1 MEQNAGSAGSP
12 GKDARKWASLCHIV
26 ALSGLIGNGVGF
38 VLGPLVVWMIKKD
51 EYPFVEE
58 QGKEAI
64 NFQIT
69 MIIAAI
75 VSGIL
80 TVVVVGFFMLVA
92 VGIVMIAFP
101 IVAALKASNGEHYRY
116 PFTFRFIS

>member
-1 MEQNAGSAGSP
+1 MEANP
-12 GKDARKWASLCHIV
+12 DARKWASLCHIV

-38 VLGPLVVWMIKKD
+38 VLGPLVVWLIKKD
-51 EYPFVEE
+51 EFSFVEE

-75 VSGIL
+75 LSGIL
-80 TVVVVGFFMLVA
+80 TVIVIGFFLLVA

-101 IVAALKASNGEHYRY
+101 IIAAVKASNGEHYRY
-116 PFTFRFIS
+116 PFTIRFLS

>member
-1 MEQNAGSAGSP
+1 MEENP
-12 GKDARKWASLCHIV
+12 DARKWASLCHIV

-38 VLGPLVVWMIKKD
+38 VLGPLVVWLMKKD
-51 EYPFVEE
+51 EHPFVEE

-69 MIIAAI
+69 MIIAAL

-80 TVVVVGFFMLVA
+80 TLIVIGFFLLIA

-101 IVAALKASNGEHYRY
+101 IVAAVKAGKGEHYKY
-116 PFTFRFIS
+116 PFTIRFIS

>member
-1 MEQNAGSAGSP
+1 MEQDPN
-12 GKDARKWASLCHIV
+12 ARKWASLCHIV

-38 VLGPLVVWMIKKD
+38 VLGPLVVWLIKKD
-51 EYPFVEE
+51 EFVFVEE

-69 MIIAAI
+69 MIIAAV

-80 TVVVVGFFMLVA
+80 TVVVIGFFMLIA
-92 VGIVMIAFP
+92 VGVMMIAFP
-101 IVAALKASNGEHYRY
+101 IVAAVKSGRGEAYRY
-116 PFTFRFIS
+116 PFTIRFVS

>member
-1 MEQNAGSAGSP
+1 MEENP
-12 GKDARKWASLCHIV
+12 DARKWASLCHIV

-38 VLGPLVVWMIKKD
+38 VLGPLVVWLIKKD

-69 MIIAAI
+69 MVIAAI

-80 TVVVVGFFMLVA
+80 TVVIVGFFLLVA

-101 IVAALKASNGEHYRY
+101 IVAAVKTSRGEHYRY
-116 PFTFRFIS
+116 PFTIRFIS

>member
-1 MEQNAGSAGSP
+1 MEQNP
-12 GKDARKWASLCHIV
+12 EARKWAALCHIV

-38 VLGPLVVWMIKKD
+38 VLGPLVVWLIKKD

-80 TVVVVGFFMLVA
+80 TFVVIGFFLLVA

-101 IVAALKASNGEHYRY
+101 IVAAVKASNGEAYRY
-116 PFTFRFIS
+116 PFTIRFIS

>member
-1 MEQNAGSAGSP
+1 MEENP
-12 GKDARKWASLCHIV
+12 EARKWASLCHVV

-38 VLGPLVVWMIKKD
+38 VLGPLVVWLIKKD

-80 TVVVVGFFMLVA
+80 TVVVVGFFLLVA
-92 VGIVMIAFP
+92 IGIVMIAFP
-101 IVAALKASNGEHYRY
+101 IVAAVKASKGEAYRY
-116 PFTFRFIS
+116 PFTIRFIN

>member
-1 MEQNAGSAGSP
+1 MEQNP
-12 GKDARKWASLCHIV
+12 DARKWASLCHIV

-38 VLGPLVVWMIKKD
+38 VLGPLVVWLIKRD
-51 EYPFVEE
+51 EYSFVEE

-69 MIIAAI
+69 MIIAAV

-80 TVVVVGFFMLVA
+80 TVVVIGYFLLVA

-101 IVAALKASNGEHYRY
+101 IIAAVKASKGEPYRY
-116 PFTFRFIS
+116 PFTIRFIS

>member
-1 MEQNAGSAGSP
+1 MEENP
-12 GKDARKWASLCHIV
+12 DARKWASLCHIV

-38 VLGPLVVWMIKKD
+38 VLGPLVVWLIKKD
-51 EYPFVEE
+51 EYSFVEE

-75 VSGIL
+75 ISGIL
-80 TVVVVGFFMLVA
+80 TIVVVGFFLLVA

-101 IVAALKASNGEHYRY
+101 IIAAVKASNGEHYKY
-116 PFTFRFIS
+116 PFTVRFIS

>member
-1 MEQNAGSAGSP
+1 MEEDP
-12 GKDARKWASLCHIV
+12 DARKWA
-26 ALSGLIGNGVGF
+26 ALSHIMALTGLIGNGVGF
-38 VLGPLVVWMIKKD
+38 VLGPLVVWLIKKD
-51 EYPFVEE
+51 AYPFVEE

-80 TVVVVGFFMLVA
+80 TVVVIGFFLLVA

-101 IVAALKASNGEHYRY
+101 IVGAVKSSKGEHYKY
-116 PFTFRFIS
+116 PFAIRFIS

>member
-1 MEQNAGSAGSP
+1 MNNEANP
-12 GKDARKWASLCHIV
+12 EARKWASLCHIV

-38 VLGPLVVWMIKKD
+38 VLGPLVVWLIKKD

-69 MIIAAI
+69 MILAAI
-75 VSGIL
+75 ISGIL
-80 TVVVVGFFMLVA
+80 TLIVVGFFLLVA

-101 IVAALKASNGEHYRY
+101 IVAAVKASNGEHYRY
-116 PFTFRFIS
+116 PFTIRFLT

>member
-1 MEQNAGSAGSP
+1 MEQNP
-12 GKDARKWASLCHIV
+12 EARKWAALCHIV

-38 VLGPLVVWMIKKD
+38 VLGPLVVWLIKKD

-80 TVVVVGFFMLVA
+80 TFVVIGFFLLVG

-101 IVAALKASNGEHYRY
+101 IVAAVKASNGEAYRY
-116 PFTFRFIS
+116 PFTIRFIS

>member
-1 MEQNAGSAGSP
+1 MEQDPN
-12 GKDARKWASLCHIV
+12 ARKWASLCHIV

-38 VLGPLVVWMIKKD
+38 VLGPLVVWLVKKD
-51 EYPFVEE
+51 EFVFVEE

-69 MIIAAI
+69 MIIAAV

-80 TVVVVGFFMLVA
+80 TVVVIGFFMLIA
-92 VGIVMIAFP
+92 VGVMMIAFP
-101 IVAALKASNGEHYRY
+101 IVAAVKSSKGEAYRY
-116 PFTFRFIS
+116 PFTIRFVS

>member
-1 MEQNAGSAGSP
+1 MEQNP
-12 GKDARKWASLCHIV
+12 DARKWASLCHIV

-38 VLGPLVVWMIKKD
+38 VLGPLVVWLIKKD
-51 EYPFVEE
+51 EYSFVEE

-69 MIIAAI
+69 MIIAAV

-80 TVVVVGFFMLVA
+80 TIVVVGFFLLVA
-92 VGIVMIAFP
+92 VGIAMIAFP
-101 IVAALKASNGEHYRY
+101 IVAAVKTSKGEPYKY
-116 PFTFRFIS
+116 PFTIRFIS

>member
-1 MEQNAGSAGSP
+1 MEENA
-12 GKDARKWASLCHIV
+12 DARKWASLCHIV

-38 VLGPLVVWMIKKD
+38 VLGPLVVWLIKKD
-51 EYPFVEE
+51 EYAFVEE

-80 TVVVVGFFMLVA
+80 TVVVVGYFLLVV
-92 VGIVMIAFP
+92 VGVLMIVFP
-101 IVAALKASNGEHYRY
+101 IIASVKTSNGEQYRY
-116 PFTFRFIS
+116 PFTIRFLK

>member
-1 MEQNAGSAGSP
+1 MEQDP
-12 GKDARKWASLCHIV
+12 EARKWAALCHIA

-38 VLGPLVVWMIKKD
+38 VLGPLVVWLIKKD
-51 EYPFVEE
+51 EYPFVEQ

-75 VSGIL
+75 ISGIL
-80 TVVVVGFFMLVA
+80 TLIVVGFFLLVA

-101 IVAALKASNGEHYRY
+101 IVAAIKTSNGEAYRY
-116 PFTFRFIS
+116 PFTIRFLT

>member
-1 MEQNAGSAGSP
+1 MEENP
-12 GKDARKWASLCHIV
+12 DARKWASLCHIV

-38 VLGPLVVWMIKKD
+38 VLGPLVVWLMKKD

-69 MIIAAI
+69 MIIAAL

-80 TVVVVGFFMLVA
+80 TFIVIGIFLLIA
-92 VGIVMIAFP
+92 VGVVMIAFP
-101 IVAALKASNGEHYRY
+101 IVAAVKASKGEHYKY
-116 PFTFRFIS
+116 PFTIRFIS